1 MIRPDQAPY
10 PEILRR
16 GRMDSHQYQ
25 TGPRVLERITDR
37 IWVYHVYHVVEIDHE
52 GYEPGIDRDDSW
64 HDIRAW
70 LETRSGVEWL
80 LTRRDWPQFFQRHLV
95 MMSLSL

>member
-10 PEILRR
+10 PEILTRA
-16 GRMDSHQYQ
+16 RMDSHQYHQ
-25 TGPRVLERITDR
+25 AEQVLQRITDR

-52 GYEPGIDRDDSW
+52 GYLPRIDRDDSW

-70 LETRSGVEWL
+70 LETRSGVQWL
-80 LTRRDWPQFFQRHLV
+80 MSVGDWPQFFQRHLV